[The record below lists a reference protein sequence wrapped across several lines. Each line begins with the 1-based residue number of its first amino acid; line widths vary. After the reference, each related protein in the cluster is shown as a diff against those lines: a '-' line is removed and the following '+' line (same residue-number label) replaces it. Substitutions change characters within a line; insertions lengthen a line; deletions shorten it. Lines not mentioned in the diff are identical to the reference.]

1 MSRVENIVCIN
12 KKQLELHL
20 APPAAAACLATFQI
34 SDRHAAPVAGQV
46 EAFAD
51 MIAVGIAAPELS
63 FDDPGV
69 PQFTQRWRVV
79 IHVAAP
85 LKLVELLLA
94 AAQVGKA

>member
-1 MSRVENIVCIN
+1 
-12 KKQLELHL
+12 
-20 APPAAAACLATFQI
+20 
-34 SDRHAAPVAGQV
+34 
-46 EAFAD
+46 